1 MIASK
6 QLGSLN
12 LAVNVRMLQTALTGQ
27 VSAFVFNEMQE
38 IEISSNIVPQSYV
51 CFKLELL
58 FR

>member
-27 VSAFVFNEMQE
+27 VSVFVFNEMQE

-51 CFKLELL
+51 CFKLEL
-58 FR
+58 